1 MPILN
6 KRANKTPLGLYVH
19 VPFCRSKC
27 QYCDFYSMATKDDK
41 LMDGYLDAV
50 CDHIKEAGEL
60 APGYKVDSV
69 SFGGGTPS
77 FFGADGLAV
86 ILTTIRRNFDVVP
99 DAEISVECNPDSVS
113 DRLLHRL
120 YAEGFNRVSLGV
132 QSDDDEILKKLGRPH
147 TYAQAT
153 TAYQRIRKAGFRNV
167 SVDLM
172 YGLPGQSEKEYI
184 DSIERGGL
192 LGVDHISAYSLI
204 LEEGT
209 PLYAWV
215 KQGRAVLPDD
225 DAVYDMH
232 RAGMARLESL
242 GYKRYEI
249 SNYARPSC
257 QCRHNINYWDV
268 GEYIGLGLNSSSALR
283 SKEGELIRFRNSES
297 MDDYISKIENGCLPR
312 EDIESIG
319 RENEMFEWI
328 MLGLRKIEGVELGR
342 FKARFGADVCE
353 VYKEAVNKLE
363 NMGWLTVDQ
372 RFMRLTD
379 RGLDMQN
386 SALMEF
392 MQ

>member
-1 MPILN
+1 MAGIYL
-6 KRANKTPLGLYVH
+6 H
-19 VPFCRSKC
+19 VPFCVKKC
-27 QYCDFYSMATKDDK
+27 AYCDFVSFPEQSRADAYFQALYKETAMAAAECGGKKFDT
-41 LMDGYLDAV
+41 V
-50 CDHIKEAGEL
+50 F
-60 APGYKVDSV
+60 
-69 SFGGGTPS
+69 FGGGTPS
-77 FFGADGLAV
+77 AV
-86 ILTTIRRNFDVVP
+86 PLEFICTAMERIRVCFDL
-99 DAEISVECNPDSVS
+99 EISEATIECNPGTVDM
-113 DRLLHRL
+113 DKLKAYRR
-120 YAEGFNRVSLGV
+120 AGFNRISIGV
-132 QSDDDEILKKLGRPH
+132 QSFDNGLLRSIGRIH
-147 TYAQAT
+147 SAAQAEE
-153 TAYQRIRKAGFRNV
+153 AVKLSRAAGFENINI
-167 SVDLM
+167 DLM

-319 RENEMFEWI
+319 REDEMFEWI
-328 MLGLRKIEGVELGR
+328 MLGLRKIEGVELGHFR
-342 FKARFGADVCE
+342 AHFGADVCE

>member
-1 MPILN
+1 
-6 KRANKTPLGLYVH
+6 
-19 VPFCRSKC
+19 
-27 QYCDFYSMATKDDK
+27 MA
-41 LMDGYLDAV
+41 AV
-50 CDHIKEAGEL
+50 ECGGKKFDT
-60 APGYKVDSV
+60 VF
-69 SFGGGTPS
+69 FGGGTPS
-77 FFGADGLAV
+77 AV
-86 ILTTIRRNFDVVP
+86 PLEFICAALERIRAEFDL
-99 DAEISVECNPDSVS
+99 EISEATIECNPGTVDMGKLAAY
-113 DRLLHRL
+113 RKT
-120 YAEGFNRVSLGV
+120 GFNRISIGV
-132 QSDDDEILKKLGRPH
+132 QSFDDGLLRSIGRIHSARQAEETVKLARS
-147 TYAQAT
+147 
-153 TAYQRIRKAGFRNV
+153 AGFENINI
-167 SVDLM
+167 DLM

-209 PLYAWV
+209 PLYDWV
-215 KQGRAVLPDD
+215 NEGRIVLPDD

-232 RAGMARLESL
+232 RAGMERLESL
-242 GYKRYEI
+242 GYTRYEI
-249 SNYARPSC
+249 SNYARPGC

-283 SKEGELIRFRNSES
+283 SKSGELIRFKNCES
-297 MDDYISKIENGCLPR
+297 IDNYISEINCGRLPR
-312 EDIESIG
+312 ENVESIG

-353 VYKEAVNKLE
+353 VYREAVNKLE

>member
-1 MPILN
+1 MAGIYL
-6 KRANKTPLGLYVH
+6 H
-19 VPFCRSKC
+19 VPFCVKKC
-27 QYCDFYSMATKDDK
+27 AYCDFVSFPEQSRADAYFQALYKEIAMAAAERGGKKFDT
-41 LMDGYLDAV
+41 V
-50 CDHIKEAGEL
+50 F
-60 APGYKVDSV
+60 
-69 SFGGGTPS
+69 FGGGTPS
-77 FFGADGLAV
+77 AV
-86 ILTTIRRNFDVVP
+86 PLEFICAAVERIRAEFDL
-99 DAEISVECNPDSVS
+99 EISEATIECNPGTVDM
-113 DRLLHRL
+113 
-120 YAEGFNRVSLGV
+120 G
-132 QSDDDEILKKLGRPH
+132 KL
-147 TYAQAT
+147 A
-153 TAYQRIRKAGFRNV
+153 AYRKAGFNRISIGV
-167 SVDLM
+167 QSFDDGLLRSIGRIHSARQAEETVKLARSVGFENINIDLM

-209 PLYAWV
+209 PLYDWV
-215 KQGRAVLPDD
+215 NEGRIVLPDD

-283 SKEGELIRFRNSES
+283 SKSGELIRFKNCES
-297 MDDYISKIENGCLPR
+297 IDNYISEINCGRLPR
-312 EDIESIG
+312 ENVESIG

-353 VYKEAVNKLE
+353 VYREAVNKLE

>member
-1 MPILN
+1 MAGIYL
-6 KRANKTPLGLYVH
+6 H
-19 VPFCRSKC
+19 VPFCVKKC
-27 QYCDFYSMATKDDK
+27 AYCDFVSFPEQSRADAYFQALYKEIAMA
-41 LMDGYLDAV
+41 AV
-50 CDHIKEAGEL
+50 ECGGKKFDT
-60 APGYKVDSV
+60 VF
-69 SFGGGTPS
+69 FGGGTPS
-77 FFGADGLAV
+77 AV
-86 ILTTIRRNFDVVP
+86 PLEFICVAVERIRAEFDL
-99 DAEISVECNPDSVS
+99 EISEATIECNPGTVDMGKLAAY
-113 DRLLHRL
+113 RKT
-120 YAEGFNRVSLGV
+120 GFNRISIGV
-132 QSDDDEILKKLGRPH
+132 QSFDDGLLRSIGRIHSAKQAEETVKLARS
-147 TYAQAT
+147 
-153 TAYQRIRKAGFRNV
+153 AGFENINI
-167 SVDLM
+167 DLM

-209 PLYAWV
+209 PLYDWV
-215 KQGRAVLPDD
+215 NEGRIVLPDD

-232 RAGMARLESL
+232 RAGMERLESL

-249 SNYARPSC
+249 SNYARPGC

-283 SKEGELIRFRNSES
+283 SKSGELIRFKNCES
-297 MDDYISKIENGCLPR
+297 IDNYISEINCGRLPR
-312 EDIESIG
+312 ENVESIG

-353 VYKEAVNKLE
+353 VYREAVNKLE

>member
-1 MPILN
+1 MAGIYL
-6 KRANKTPLGLYVH
+6 H
-19 VPFCRSKC
+19 VPFCVKKC
-27 QYCDFYSMATKDDK
+27 AYCDFVSFPEQSRADAYFQALYKEIAMAAAECGGKKFDT
-41 LMDGYLDAV
+41 V
-50 CDHIKEAGEL
+50 F
-60 APGYKVDSV
+60 
-69 SFGGGTPS
+69 FGGGTPS
-77 FFGADGLAV
+77 AV
-86 ILTTIRRNFDVVP
+86 PLEFICAAVERIRAEFDL
-99 DAEISVECNPDSVS
+99 EISEATIECNPGTVDM
-113 DRLLHRL
+113 
-120 YAEGFNRVSLGV
+120 G
-132 QSDDDEILKKLGRPH
+132 KL
-147 TYAQAT
+147 A
-153 TAYQRIRKAGFRNV
+153 AYRKAGFNRISIGVKSFDDGLLRSIGRIHSARQAEETVKLARSAGFENI
-167 SVDLM
+167 SIDLM

-209 PLYAWV
+209 PLYDWV
-215 KQGRAVLPDD
+215 NEGRIVLPDD

-232 RAGMARLESL
+232 RAGMVRLESL

-249 SNYARPSC
+249 SNYARPGC

-283 SKEGELIRFRNSES
+283 SKSGELIRFKNCES
-297 MDDYISKIENGCLPR
+297 IDNYISEINCGRLPR
-312 EDIESIG
+312 ENVESVG

-328 MLGLRKIEGVELGR
+328 MLGLRKIEGVELRR

-353 VYKEAVNKLE
+353 VYREAVNKLE